1 MSLSAIMESLKNIVI
16 SVLNLGFPV
25 GEYRITFLQLTIGYF
40 LLHVVFR
47 IFYGTVEGRRS
58 GDD

>member
-1 MSLSAIMESLKNIVI
+1 MSLSAIMGSLKDLVI
-16 SVLNLGFPV
+16 NVLNLGFPV
-25 GEYRITFLQLTIGYF
+25 GEYRITFLQLSIGYF

-47 IFYGTVEGRRS
+47 LFYGAVEGRRS